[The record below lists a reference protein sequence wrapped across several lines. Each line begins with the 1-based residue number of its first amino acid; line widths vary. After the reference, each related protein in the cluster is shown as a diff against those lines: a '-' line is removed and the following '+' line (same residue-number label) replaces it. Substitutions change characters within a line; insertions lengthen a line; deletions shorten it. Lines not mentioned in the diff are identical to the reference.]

1 MVSQDWRA
9 DAACRD
15 EDPELFMP
23 VSYKGAGAKAAEMGK
38 AICHRCPVAAECLAA
53 ALKERDRTAVRGG
66 LTPEERRGMGTPPPP
81 PERVALMHGRRQRP
95 HISADLRVRVRDLVD
110 DGVPVA
116 DVVHLAGIGEHWV
129 RMIKQEAAA

>member
-15 EDPELFMP
+15 EDPELFFP
-23 VSYKGAGAKAAEMGK
+23 ASPTAEVSAAKAV
-38 AICHRCPVAAECLAA
+38 CRRCPVASQCLADA
-53 ALKERDRTAVRGG
+53 IEQRDRDAVRGG

-81 PERVALMHGRRQRP
+81 PERVAAPRRRRQRP
-95 HISADLRVRVRDLVD
+95 YITADLRVRVRDLVD

-116 DVVHLAGIGEHWV
+116 AAGHLVGIAEHWARV
-129 RMIKQEAAA
+129 IMQEAVAA